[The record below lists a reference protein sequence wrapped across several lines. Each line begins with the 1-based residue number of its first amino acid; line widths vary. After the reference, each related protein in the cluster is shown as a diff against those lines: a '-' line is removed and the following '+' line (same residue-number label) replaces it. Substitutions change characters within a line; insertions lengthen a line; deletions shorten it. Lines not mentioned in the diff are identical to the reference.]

1 MSKGGEYIMTVDKKE
16 SFLQIRIDKELKEE
30 FSKSIKSKE
39 DTVSGYLTRMIY
51 KYVQDNSK
59 KEKAVQ
65 KKEDTENSN
74 K

>member
-30 FSKSIKSKE
+30 FSKSIKSKG

-59 KEKAVQ
+59 K
-65 KKEDTENSN
+65 
-74 K
+74 